1 MYVITCTSV
10 QGWDAAKRIPFSR
23 GKGIS
28 TEEYFLVSEED
39 TAYDINS

>member
-1 MYVITCTSV
+1 MSA
-10 QGWDAAKRIPFSR
+10 QGWDTAKRIPSSR

-28 TEEYFLVSEED
+28 TEEYFLVGEED